1 MDPMKWADKVSK
13 KQYKKTPKEEREV
26 DPDTGLPKADVH
38 AHRTLKPEDLS
49 YDFLAKMGF
58 VPPPPPP
65 PWGFNKEG
73 DSTAEIEERVMRQ
86 LIPIADLPTTM
97 MCDACGA
104 ISLQLVNKLK
114 KADRINEKR
123 FRVGK
128 KLGEYEL
135 LAALDEMCEGKF
147 AIDRDAEGE
156 VPPADWDEYGVAD
169 LNETC
174 ASPPVISCWNSTK
187 RLVGPGCAKAY
198 EYRREKEVRFG
209 WLTTRIKPEC
219 ERLISEYG
227 VRNPSPSL
235 APTPRLYRVPG
246 MTAGAG
252 AGRGDGAVRAGAQ
265 AGVQRHEGREEALQE
280 GLQARGQGAGRGG
293 AAQVRRGLCRVGEAA
308 GVDQGAGCAAPHHQL
323 PSVSDECV

>member
-1 MDPMKWADKVSK
+1 MRRAALVLLLGVAGRCWAEEEGAGESTKQWPTNEDTLPEKDDEGARSSASAAHARRSAPSPLLINGRGGCADDLDIEEVDQNEMDPMKWADKVSK
-13 KQYKKTPKEEREV
+13 KQYKKKPKEEREV

-198 EYRREKEVRFG
+198 EFRREKEERFG
-209 WLTTRIKPEC
+209 WLTTRIKPQC
-219 ERLISEYG
+219 EGLISEYG
-227 VRNPSPSL
+227 VRSPS
-235 APTPRLYRVPG
+235 AMPRRPACIV
-246 MTAGAG
+246 
-252 AGRGDGAVRAGAQ
+252 
-265 AGVQRHEGREEALQE
+265 
-280 GLQARGQGAGRGG
+280 
-293 AAQVRRGLCRVGEAA
+293 
-308 GVDQGAGCAAPHHQL
+308 
-323 PSVSDECV
+323 